1 VSPDLARHSTT
12 GRFGGSG
19 SSSSTREGRW
29 PRVRCLFLASSKSSG
44 GPSVCSCS
52 ISWLSANARPQYT
65 HPGDVRRSST
75 VTCRG
80 SIARR
85 YLFWGTTRA
94 GERTPYAQV
103 PPLTAVCSNLPGLRP
118 HRPAMNPI
126 LLRQEGHAD
135 TVRAG
140 CSHSVHFLIRQPCSR
155 SSPWPADAPMSGSS
169 GSSAG
174 RGALARTPIPRGNK
188 PLDTLSPV
196 PAVLNQ
202 VHICLANSLG
212 SRPSW
217 RPGAPTLRACIVH
230 VRWLSRSVMCQ
241 RTSATHW

>member
-44 GPSVCSCS
+44 GPSVYSCS

-80 SIARR
+80 SIARG

-118 HRPAMNPI
+118 RRPAMNPI

-155 SSPWPADAPMSGSS
+155 LSPWPADAPMGHPVRQR
-169 GSSAG
+169 AG
-174 RGALARTPIPRGNK
+174 APWPEPRLHAETSRSTRCRLFPQCSFESTFVWQTRWAVGLAGALA
-188 PLDTLSPV
+188 L
-196 PAVLNQ
+196 
-202 VHICLANSLG
+202 
-212 SRPSW
+212 
-217 RPGAPTLRACIVH
+217 
-230 VRWLSRSVMCQ
+230 Q
-241 RTSATHW
+241 RFAHA